1 MSDGERRAAGY
12 REVFAFGEFRALFGA
27 QLLSVVGDQLARV
40 ALSVLVFDRTGSA
53 ALTALTY
60 ALTFLPDLVGGPLLS
75 GLADRYPRRRLMII
89 TDVGRAVLVAMMAVP
104 GTPFGALCALLVAV
118 QLLNSPFTAAR
129 AAMMPAILEGDRYV
143 IGSAVINMTGQ
154 AAQLLGFAAGGA
166 LVAAIGSGPVLLLDA
181 ATFAASAVLV
191 RAGTRERR
199 AEGVTAGKP
208 WLASIE
214 AGAVLVWRDRRL
226 RALIALAC
234 VSGFYVVP
242 EGLAVP
248 YSDQIGGGALAA
260 GLLLATH
267 PLGTLL
273 GMGMVSRWSPEIR
286 LRRLGPMAVLS
297 CLPLVACAWA
307 PGLAV
312 TATLWTLAGAASAYN
327 LVANAAF
334 VQRVPDASRGQAFGL
349 ALTALRVAPGLGI
362 VLGGVAAELVDPA
375 TTVAATGAL
384 GAGYATAAGRSW
396 RRADQVRAGRPT
408 DPTRT

>member
-1 MSDGERRAAGY
+1 VADETERAAGY
-12 REVFAFGEFRALFGA
+12 REVFAVGEFRALFGA

-40 ALSVLVFDRTGSA
+40 ALSILVFDRTGSA

-89 TDVGRAVLVAMMAVP
+89 ADLGRAALVAMMAVP
-104 GTPFGALCALLVAV
+104 GIPFAALCMLLVAV
-118 QLLNSPFTAAR
+118 QLLNSPFAAAR
-129 AAMMPAILEGDRYV
+129 AAVLPAILEGDRYV
-143 IGSAVINMTGQ
+143 VGSVVTTMTGQ

-166 LVAAIGSGPVLLLDA
+166 LVAAIGTGPALLLDA

-191 RAGTRERR
+191 SAGTRERR
-199 AEGVTAGKP
+199 AEGATARAP
-208 WLASIE
+208 WLASIK
-214 AGAVLVWRDRRL
+214 AGAVLVGRNPQL
-226 RALIALAC
+226 RALVALAC
-234 VSGFYVVP
+234 VAGFFIVP

-273 GMGMVSRWSPEIR
+273 GMGLVSRWSPDTR

-297 CLPLVACAWA
+297 CLPLLGCAWA

-312 TATLWTLAGAASAYN
+312 TATLWTIAGVASAYN
-327 LVANAAF
+327 FVANAAF

-349 ALTALRVAPGLGI
+349 ASTALRVAQGLGI

-375 TTVAATGAL
+375 VTVAAAGAL
-384 GAGYATAAGRSW
+384 GTGYAAAAGWAW
-396 RRADQVRAGRPT
+396 RRADQVRAGSPT
-408 DPTRT
+408 DPART